1 MYILDRP
8 IPETDIL
15 QMNQK
20 EYNQCV
26 DLHSKNVFRFIVKN
40 IGDRDLA
47 SDIVQEAFIKLWE
60 KHEEVDFEKAKSY
73 LFTSAYHK
81 MIDII
86 RRNKKTSDMDI
97 SDSVIE
103 SGLAQKTYS
112 MQTFDTKK
120 IIQDALEKLPEIQKH
135 VVMLRDYE
143 GYSYQEIGEITQLN
157 ESQVKVYIYRAR
169 LAMKN
174 YLVSMDL
181 VI

>member
-1 MYILDRP
+1 
-8 IPETDIL
+8 
-15 QMNQK
+15 MNQK
-20 EYNQCV
+20 EYNHCV
-26 DLHSKNVFRFIVKN
+26 DLHSKNVFRFIAKN
-40 IGDRDLA
+40 IGDHDLA

-60 KHEEVDFEKAKSY
+60 KHEEVGFEKAKSY

-86 RRNKKTSDMDI
+86 RRNKKVSDIDI
-97 SDSVIE
+97 SESVYE
-103 SGLAQKTYS
+103 SDFAQKTYS
-112 MQTFDTKK
+112 MQAFDTKK
-120 IIQDALEKLPEIQKH
+120 IIHEALDKLPEIQKH

-143 GYSYQEIGEITQLN
+143 GYSYQEIGEITQLS

-174 YLVSMDL
+174 FLVSMDL